1 MSLYSFI
8 TNYKGGTYI
17 SQHVAPDLHAAC
29 DAWFAHTLHGGHIP
43 ELPHELFRLEYR
55 IEMDE
60 MPPVLIEGMQNIWY
74 LSVLLEDD
82 MMDVHI
88 LDTSLAAHHLP
99 VKVA

>member
-1 MSLYSFI
+1 
-8 TNYKGGTYI
+8 
-17 SQHVAPDLHAAC
+17 
-29 DAWFAHTLHGGHIP
+29 
-43 ELPHELFRLEYR
+43 
-55 IEMDE
+55 MDE